1 MITYST
7 YYYVMCLPQYLA
19 HKYICIITNIAIYTP
34 WFTTHT
40 YTANIAIICR
50 YVLQQF
56 NSTETGKP
64 PSKTLHNGT
73 YA

>member
-7 YYYVMCLPQYLA
+7 YYYVMCFA
-19 HKYICIITNIAIYTP
+19 SICIITTIAIYTP
-34 WFTTHT
+34 WFTTYT
-40 YTANIAIICR
+40 YTANIAIFR

-64 PSKTLHNGT
+64 PPKTLHNGT